1 MKKIVSKDLD
11 FDIQLEE
18 ILSLDRGVP
27 VDINETVKNI
37 ISDVKENGDES
48 LIKLTNKLDNNKLS
62 LDNILV
68 SQDEIEFASKNISK
82 FLMFFPYF
90 ILLICANL
98 QHAFSD
104 PSELSILMKESFVD
118 YDSKLLKWGF

>member
-48 LIKLTNKLDNNKLS
+48 LIKLTK
-62 LDNILV
+62 
-68 SQDEIEFASKNISK
+68 
-82 FLMFFPYF
+82 
-90 ILLICANL
+90 
-98 QHAFSD
+98 
-104 PSELSILMKESFVD
+104 
-118 YDSKLLKWGF
+118 